1 MPSLIDIRRRIR
13 SVKNTQQITR
23 ALKMISA
30 AKLRRAQERVIAAR
44 PYSAML
50 RETMANLAAAVA
62 GDDAAADS
70 PLLARREEKRILLI
84 ILTSDTGKA
93 GAFNAN
99 LTRAG
104 QKFIDDRKP
113 NSSVE
118 VVAIGR
124 RGLDFFRKREYA
136 IAGEYVH
143 ILKNIELS
151 DARAISKN
159 ALERYTKGEIDA
171 VYIINSEFRSVL
183 SQKVMENKVLPIDFP
198 EEHPEKENE
207 APARPDYIFEQP
219 PLQMLEHLVPRFIEA
234 AVYQAMLETSAGEH
248 AARMTAMDAATN
260 NAGDVIDSLTLTM
273 NRARQA
279 AITKEIIEVVSGAA
293 AAE

>member
-50 RETMANLAAAVA
+50 RETMENLAAAVA
-62 GDDAAADS
+62 GDDAAAES
-70 PLLARREEKRILLI
+70 PLLARRDEKRILLI
-84 ILTSDTGKA
+84 LLTSDTGKA

-113 NSSVE
+113 GASVE

-136 IAGEYVH
+136 IAGEH
-143 ILKNIELS
+143 IHVLKNIEYS
-151 DARAISKN
+151 TARGIADSAI
-159 ALERYTKGEIDA
+159 ERYSKGEVDA

-183 SQKVMENKVLPIDFP
+183 SQKVMENRVLPITLP
-198 EEHPEKENE
+198 EA
-207 APARPDYIFEQP
+207 APAQAPETTPTDYIFEQP
-219 PLQMLEHLVPRFIEA
+219 PLRMLEHLVPRFVEA
-234 AVYQAMLETSAGEH
+234 AVYQAMLETAAGEH
-248 AARMTAMDAATN
+248 AARMTAMDAATT

-279 AITKEIIEVVSGAA
+279 FITKEIIEVVSGAA

>member
-1 MPSLIDIRRRIR
+1 
-13 SVKNTQQITR
+13 
-23 ALKMISA
+23 MISA

-50 RETMANLAAAVA
+50 RETLANLAAAVA
-62 GDDAAADS
+62 GDDAAAES

-84 ILTSDTGKA
+84 LLTSDTGKA

-104 QKFIDDRKP
+104 QRFIDDRKP
-113 NSSVE
+113 GAGVE

-124 RGLDFFRKREYA
+124 RGLEFFKKREYA
-136 IAGEYVH
+136 IAGEH
-143 ILKNIELS
+143 IHMLKKIEYS
-151 DARAISKN
+151 DARGIADSAIN
-159 ALERYTKGEIDA
+159 RYVKGEIDA
-171 VYIINSEFRSVL
+171 VYIINSEFKSVL
-183 SQKVMENKVLPIDFP
+183 SQKVMERRVLPIELP
-198 EEHPEKENE
+198 EEHPEKEAE
-207 APARPDYIFEQP
+207 APRDYIFEQP
-219 PLQMLEHLVPRFIEA
+219 PLKMLEHLVPRFVEA
-234 AVYQAMLETSAGEH
+234 AVYQAMLETAAGEH
-248 AARMTAMDAATN
+248 AARMTAMDAATT
-260 NAGDVIDSLTLTM
+260 NAGEVIDSLTLTM

>member
-30 AKLRRAQERVIAAR
+30 AKLRRAQERVVAAR

-62 GDDAAADS
+62 GDDAAAES

-84 ILTSDTGKA
+84 VLTSDTGKA

-104 QKFIDDRKP
+104 QKFIDDRQP
-113 NSSVE
+113 NASVE

-136 IAGEYVH
+136 IAGEH
-143 ILKNIELS
+143 IHVLKNIEYS
-151 DARAISKN
+151 TARAIADS
-159 ALERYTKGEIDA
+159 ALDRYTKGEIDA
-171 VYIINSEFRSVL
+171 VYIINSEFKSVL
-183 SQKVMENKVLPIDFP
+183 TQKVMEVKVLPISM
-198 EEHPEKENE
+198 HE
-207 APARPDYIFEQP
+207 APEAEAPRDYIFEQP

-248 AARMTAMDAATN
+248 AARMTAMDAATT
-260 NAGDVIDSLTLTM
+260 NAGDVIESLTLTM

>member
-30 AKLRRAQERVIAAR
+30 AKLRRAQERVVAAR

-50 RETMANLAAAVA
+50 RETLANLAAAVA
-62 GDDAAADS
+62 GDDAAAES
-70 PLLARREEKRILLI
+70 PLLARRDEKRILLI
-84 ILTSDTGKA
+84 LLTSDTGKA

-104 QKFIDDRKP
+104 QRFIDERKGQA
-113 NSSVE
+113 SVE

-124 RGLDFFRKREYA
+124 RGLDFFRKRDYT
-136 IAGEYVH
+136 IAAEHIH
-143 ILKNIELS
+143 ILKNI
-151 DARAISKN
+151 DYNNARAIAHN
-159 ALERYTKGEIDA
+159 AIDRYSRGEVDA
-171 VYIINSEFRSVL
+171 VYIINSEFKSVL
-183 SQKVMENKVLPIDFP
+183 SQKVMEVRVLPVELP
-198 EEHPEKENE
+198 EALPTAQPEQ
-207 APARPDYIFEQP
+207 ALRDYIFEQP
-219 PLQMLEHLVPRFIEA
+219 PLRMLEQLVPRFVEA
-234 AVYQAMLETSAGEH
+234 AVYQAMLETAAGEH
-248 AARMTAMDAATN
+248 AARMTAMDAATT
-260 NAGDVIDSLTLTM
+260 NAGEVIDSLTLTM

-279 AITKEIIEVVSGAA
+279 AITKEIIEVVSGAS

>member
-30 AKLRRAQERVIAAR
+30 AKLRRAQERVVAAR

-50 RETMANLAAAVA
+50 RETLANLAAAVA
-62 GDDAAADS
+62 GDDAAAES

-84 ILTSDTGKA
+84 LLTSDTGKA

-104 QKFIDDRKP
+104 QRFIDERKP
-113 NSSVE
+113 AASVE

-136 IAGEYVH
+136 IAGEYIH
-143 ILKNIELS
+143 ILKTIEFS
-151 DARAISKN
+151 NARAIAHN
-159 ALERYTKGEIDA
+159 AIDRYSRGEIDA
-171 VYIINSEFRSVL
+171 VYIINSEFKSVL
-183 SQKVMENKVLPIDFP
+183 SQKVMEHRVLPVDLP
-198 EEHPEKENE
+198 EANPQNPPEQ
-207 APARPDYIFEQP
+207 AARDYIFEQP
-219 PLQMLEHLVPRFIEA
+219 PLQMLEHLLPRFVEA
-234 AVYQAMLETSAGEH
+234 AVYQAMLETAAGEH
-248 AARMTAMDAATN
+248 AARMTAMDAATT

-293 AAE
+293 AGE